1 MTAATELLQKR
12 TAMAPKSFP
21 ESAFVRARQEW
32 ADRVGAPI
40 RSARNWRLA
49 TFGLLVVLG
58 MAIGGLIYQSSK
70 SLVVPY
76 YIRVAENGAPIV
88 VGAVPEQFT
97 PTLNDVRWQL
107 GSWLQTVR
115 GTSIDPVVVNRNYR
129 NALNYMRTP
138 AVNKLNDWAQT
149 DDRFKNVGKSTVEVE
164 VKSVA
169 PISGSSS
176 YQARWTEIH
185 RDNSGGVK
193 SEEHWAATFAVE
205 IVPPK
210 SADQIQ
216 RNPIGLFIRDFQW
229 TREL

>member
-12 TAMAPKSFP
+12 TAAAPKTFP
-21 ESAFVRARQEW
+21 ESAFARAREEW

-40 RSARNWRLA
+40 KSARNWRLA
-49 TFGLLVVLG
+49 TFGLLAVLA

-70 SLVVPY
+70 SVVVPY
-76 YIRVAENGAPIV
+76 YIRVAENGAPMV
-88 VGAVPEQFT
+88 VGVVPEHFT

-107 GSWLQTVR
+107 GTWLQWVR
-115 GTSIDPVVVNRNYR
+115 GTSLDPVVVNRNYR

-138 AVNKLNDWAQT
+138 AVNKLNEWAQK
-149 DDRFKNVGKSTVEVE
+149 DDRFQSVGHSTVEVAI
-164 VKSVA
+164 KSVA
-169 PISGSSS
+169 PISGSAS

-185 RDNSGGVK
+185 RDNGGGVK
-193 SEEHWAATFAVE
+193 AEEHWAATFDVE
-205 IVPPK
+205 IVPPT

-216 RNPIGLFIRDFQW
+216 RDPIGLFIRDFQW